1 MTTAELGTKKDKRY
15 LPNKKDKIN
24 ILGSFYVKYFTRN
37 EHFGLSFSN
46 EEENLSQCDFM
57 LP

>member
-1 MTTAELGTKKDKRY
+1 MTTAELGTEKDKRY

-24 ILGSFYVKYFTRN
+24 ILGSFYVKYFIRN

-46 EEENLSQCDFM
+46 EEEKLISM
-57 LP
+57 